1 MTDPSSRDAV
11 SKALSYRQLLGA
23 ADVRALLLG
32 TLLLRLAGRM
42 FALAIVLYALARTGS
57 PMLAGWLAFAATA
70 PGLAISPVAGALID
84 RVGSVWAIT
93 VDMTASAACVTALI
107 AVDRLGWASAP
118 VLLALV
124 SLFSLTSP
132 LSMAGVRS
140 LLPRLV
146 PVTAL
151 ARANAMDTAIHGLS
165 DIAGPALAGAIVGFG
180 GSALALGTIAITYT
194 TAALCV
200 GTIRRPRGRLPRLG
214 PLLSEARGGVLRVM
228 RHPTLRGLAVSYSL
242 YEVSWGVLVVVVP
255 VYAARQFAG
264 GTGAAVAG
272 LLWAC
277 LGLVGGVAALIAG
290 HRRIA
295 GRERKVMAFGMLM
308 TAAAAWPLAAEFGLT
323 GLLFGMMLVG
333 AAAGPIDVGVLTLR
347 QRRTDPA
354 ELGRVLSVSM
364 SLNMSGGPLGSALAG
379 ALVTWSLSATFALAA
394 FASVLAACAV
404 AMIPRE

>member
-1 MTDPSSRDAV
+1 MTDPSSRDR
-11 SKALSYRQLLGA
+11 SQGSSYRQLLGA

-93 VDMTASAACVTALI
+93 VDMTASAACVAALI

-194 TAALCV
+194 IAALCV

-214 PLLSEARGGVLRVM
+214 PLLAEARGGVLRVV

-242 YEVSWGVLVVVVP
+242 YEVSWGSWSSSCRCTRRASLP
-255 VYAARQFAG
+255 AARAQPSP
-264 GTGAAVAG
+264 
-272 LLWAC
+272 AC
-277 LGLVGGVAALIAG
+277 SG
-290 HRRIA
+290 H
-295 GRERKVMAFGMLM
+295 
-308 TAAAAWPLAAEFGLT
+308 
-323 GLLFGMMLVG
+323 
-333 AAAGPIDVGVLTLR
+333 
-347 QRRTDPA
+347 
-354 ELGRVLSVSM
+354 
-364 SLNMSGGPLGSALAG
+364 
-379 ALVTWSLSATFALAA
+379 ALVS
-394 FASVLAACAV
+394 SVESR
-404 AMIPRE
+404 P